1 MMTKFIKYSVLFW
14 LSIGIVQGQSSWFVD
29 LNTGLYNH
37 SFSTNKSFVNNIK
50 EKGFTQQRNAGLQFD
65 LILGRK
71 GVTGFH
77 IGGGF
82 KTLRLK
88 TTYSLITT
96 FDQAIG
102 VEKIRETV
110 KYQTSFNFYQLRV
123 GYDHS
128 ILDNWMLGLRFSAGF
143 DPSPEM
149 FVTESREETYALFDQ
164 VNYFEDGQNMP
175 EPNRAAL
182 FGAIELSVGK
192 RFDYFS
198 IFIYGRI
205 TGVRQQQD
213 MRYPIAALEPSC
225 YIRYID
231 NVRLN
236 NQINELGISVR
247 IPLWFIP

>member
-1 MMTKFIKYSVLFW
+1 MMTQFVKYSVLFW
-14 LSIGIVQGQSSWFVD
+14 LSLGIVQGQSSWFLD
-29 LNTGLYNH
+29 LNTGVYDH
-37 SFSTNKSFVNNIK
+37 SLTTNKNFVTNLEEI
-50 EKGFTQQRNAGLQFD
+50 GFTQQRQAAFQFD
-65 LILGRK
+65 LVAGRK
-71 GVTGFH
+71 GASGIHVA
-77 IGGGF
+77 GGF
-82 KTLRLK
+82 KTLRPE
-88 TTYSLITT
+88 TTYSLITS

-102 VEKIRETV
+102 VEKISETV
-110 KYQTSFNFYQLRV
+110 KYQTSLNFYQLRV

-143 DPSPEM
+143 DPNPEM
-149 FVTESREETYALFDQ
+149 FVIESREETYALFDQ

-198 IFIYGRI
+198 LFIYGRI

-213 MRYPIAALEPSC
+213 MRYPIAALELPF
-225 YIRYID
+225 YIRYVD

-247 IPLWFIP
+247 IPLLFIP